1 MKKLTLSF
9 VKPMFRVKKSELNSV
24 VNHLS
29 KFSDWTRAVR
39 AVARLKRFIREFKK
53 LQPGTNKATSLED
66 RREAEIFIIKLVQE
80 EAFAQDIKKIQQQ
93 KTNSLNK
100 QNKLHHLNA
109 FLDKN
114 NVLRV
119 GGRLTRSAL
128 HYDVKH
134 PAILP
139 KKSHISAL
147 IVKHHHER
155 VQHQGRGLTM
165 DQGKSSSA

>member
-1 MKKLTLSF
+1 M
-9 VKPMFRVKKSELNSV
+9 
-24 VNHLS
+24 NHLS
-29 KFSDWTRAVR
+29 KFSDWSRAVR
-39 AVARLKRFIREFKK
+39 AVARLNRFFREFKK
-53 LQPGTNKATSLED
+53 LQPRTNKATCLED
-66 RREAEIFIIKLVQE
+66 RREALIFIIKLVQE

-114 NVLRV
+114 SVLRV
-119 GGRLTRSAL
+119 GGRLTRSAW

-139 KKSHISAL
+139 KKSHISSM

>member
-9 VKPMFRVKKSELNSV
+9 VKPMYRVKKSELNSV

-80 EAFAQDIKKIQQQ
+80 EAFAQDIQKIQQQ

-100 QNKLHHLNA
+100 Q
-109 FLDKN
+109 
-114 NVLRV
+114 
-119 GGRLTRSAL
+119 TSCT
-128 HYDVKH
+128 
-134 PAILP
+134 I
-139 KKSHISAL
+139 
-147 IVKHHHER
+147 
-155 VQHQGRGLTM
+155 
-165 DQGKSSSA
+165 